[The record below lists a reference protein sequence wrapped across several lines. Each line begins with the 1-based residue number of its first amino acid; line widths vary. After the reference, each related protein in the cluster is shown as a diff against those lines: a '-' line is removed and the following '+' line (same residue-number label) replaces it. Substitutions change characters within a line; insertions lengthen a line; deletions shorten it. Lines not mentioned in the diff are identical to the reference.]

1 LRALGVTTAAR
12 VEALP
17 EIPAIG
23 EFVTGYE
30 ASGWNGI
37 IAPKNTPDEIVKKLN
52 SAINAVV
59 ADPKIKTHLIS
70 LGVVPM
76 SMTPSE
82 FGKLIANETEKWAK
96 VVKFAGI
103 KPI

>member
-1 LRALGVTTAAR
+1 MTTAAGAWSAPGNPR
-12 VEALP
+12 HRRICDRLP
-17 EIPAIG
+17 E
-23 EFVTGYE
+23 
-30 ASGWNGI
+30 ASAPWNGI

-52 SAINAVV
+52 STINAVV

-82 FGKLIANETEKWAK
+82 FGKLIANET
-96 VVKFAGI
+96 
-103 KPI
+103 